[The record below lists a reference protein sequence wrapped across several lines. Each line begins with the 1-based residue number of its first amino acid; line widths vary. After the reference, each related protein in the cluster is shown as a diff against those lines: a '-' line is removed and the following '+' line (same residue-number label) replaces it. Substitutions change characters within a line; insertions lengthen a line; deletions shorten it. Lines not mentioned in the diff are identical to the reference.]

1 MQDTPSSEASASNA
15 GPTPSAKEPPLSRW
29 QRLGLLTLLQ
39 GGIQAISIA
48 TGFLLIRWLT
58 KTDFAWYTLGNSST
72 AVFTTLVDPGTGL
85 GMQSVGGKV
94 AAEPA
99 RFRQALASVLSL
111 RWRLG
116 WVAALLALPIPLGM
130 LLVNDAPLP
139 IALAILGANV
149 LGFFAVLT
157 NGTLSAALKLQG
169 RFRQALLSDFAAVI
183 ARLLLVGAAA
193 LFWLDAIAATLAA
206 VIATAWQYLILKNAS
221 AEWRQGQPQPSSD
234 DQTQLLQQVRSMRFY
249 NLFQFIQG
257 QVGVWLLSIMANVA
271 AVADFGA
278 LSRLGSVFAAL
289 TLLYYQLVIPI
300 LSRSQTTRI
309 LTGRLTLSIT
319 AYVAAVVIFA
329 VAGWLGAD
337 WILWLFGA
345 DYAHL
350 TKEVPWMIVF
360 QGIYS
365 FTVILWWFN
374 TSRGWVGLS
383 RLNPPFTALVQ
394 LAAYFALRPDSVQGI
409 IWFSMATL
417 VPSLLLGL
425 SASVSGLKRMA
436 RTAEVS
442 SKNV

>member
-1 MQDTPSSEASASNA
+1 LQDTPSSEASASNA
-15 GPTPSAKEPPLSRW
+15 GPPPSPQAPPLSRW
-29 QRLGLLTLLQ
+29 QRFGVLTLLQ
-39 GGIQAISIA
+39 GGIQAISIG

-58 KTDFAWYTLGNSST
+58 KTEFAWYTLGNSST

-85 GMQSVGGKV
+85 GMQSVGGRV
-94 AAEPA
+94 AGEPA

-116 WVAALLALPIPLGM
+116 WVAALLALPIPLW
-130 LLVNDAPLP
+130 LLLENEAPLP

-157 NGTLSAALKLQG
+157 NGSLSAALKLQG
-169 RFRQALLSDFAAVI
+169 RFRQALLSDFAAVM

-206 VIATAWQYLILKNAS
+206 VIAMGWQYLILKNTA
-221 AEWRQGQPQPSSD
+221 AEWRQGQPQPD
-234 DQTQLLQQVRSMRFY
+234 PEDQTQLLQQVRSMRFY

-257 QVGVWLLSIMANVA
+257 QVGVWLLSITANVA

-289 TLLYYQLVIPI
+289 ALLYYQLVIPI
-300 LSRSQTTRI
+300 LSRSQTPRV
-309 LTGRLTLSIT
+309 LTGRLGLSTT
-319 AYVAAVVIFA
+319 AYIAAVAVFA
-329 VAGWLGAD
+329 VVGWLAAD

-345 DYAHL
+345 GYTHL
-350 TKEVPWMIVF
+350 TREVPWMIVF
-360 QGIYS
+360 QGMYS
-365 FTVILWWFN
+365 FSVILWWFN
-374 TSRGWVGLS
+374 TSRGWVRLA
-383 RLNPPFTALVQ
+383 RLNPPLTALTQ
-394 LAAYFALRPDSVQGI
+394 LGAYFVLRPDSVLEI

-417 VPSLLLGL
+417 LPSLVLGL
-425 SASVSGLKRMA
+425 SASIPGLRQTA
-436 RTAEVS
+436 RVPEAS